1 MMHPGTKLAYIGP
14 ANGHGV
20 FARTFIPKGSLIYVL
35 DPLDIVIAPDDPRND
50 DPLYE
55 EMLTTY
61 AYTEP
66 NGNRILCWDHGRFMN
81 HCCQPNTLSTGYGF
95 EIAIR
100 DIQEGEEVT
109 DHYALLN
116 LEYTMELHCG
126 KPGCN
131 GRIVPGELSIHHEWM
146 DARIKEALLEL
157 RNVPQPLFTLLDP
170 STKAALEVFLD
181 HGEGYR
187 PVLSLQGPLRKAM

>member
-1 MMHPGTKLAYIGP
+1 MHPGTKLAYIGP

-116 LEYTMELHCG
+116 LEYTMELYCG

-170 STKAALEVFLD
+170 STKAALEAFLD